1 MNIAETDRKT
11 VSGVIFSFLS
21 AFLWAT
27 VYVAVRW
34 LMGGGKA
41 KIDPVT
47 LSLLRFSLGGAI
59 LFVFCVMKDPK
70 AMFSFSRRDYLR
82 IALLGQ
88 FSSTIM
94 SVFLF
99 WGQCYTSAINASMIM
114 AFSPVLTLLLSGIL
128 VERIGLIQWGGMALS
143 TFGCM
148 MVLKVI
154 TPHGVEIT
162 AFGIGDFLAFI
173 AALSWAVAAIYAKR
187 IVTTG
192 NDMAVTAWSMLFAS
206 VSLLAVEICMGSAR
220 ILPSDGTT
228 WGLVLYL
235 AVFPTAFGFYAWN
248 AALSRISI
256 NIVTIMQYLTPIMT
270 VLMAFF
276 FLGEFLTPFK
286 ILGIALV
293 LGGIFLSGRI
303 GKTLPAKS
311 DS

>member
-1 MNIAETDRKT
+1 MNTAGTDRKT

-34 LMGGGKA
+34 LMGGEKT

-47 LSLLRFSLGGAI
+47 LSLMRFSLGGAI
-59 LFVFCVMKDPK
+59 LFLVCVLKDPK
-70 AMFSFSRRDYLR
+70 GMFSFSRRDYLR

-88 FSSTIM
+88 FSSMIM

-114 AFSPVLTLLLSGIL
+114 AFSPVLTLLLSAVFI
-128 VERIGLIQWGGMALS
+128 ERIGLFQWGGMLIS
-143 TFGCM
+143 GIGCM
-148 MVLKVI
+148 MVIKVI
-154 TPHGVEIT
+154 TPQGIEVT
-162 AFGIGDFLAFI
+162 AFGIGDLLAFI
-173 AALSWAVAAIYAKR
+173 AALSWAIAAIYAKR

-206 VSLLAVEICMGSAR
+206 VSLLVIDVCMGSAR
-220 ILPSDGTT
+220 VLPSDGTT
-228 WGLVLYL
+228 WSLVLYL

-270 VLMAFF
+270 VILAFL
-276 FLGEFLTPFK
+276 FLGEHLTPFK
-286 ILGIALV
+286 ILGIFLV
-293 LGGIFLSGRI
+293 LGGIFFSR
-303 GKTLPAKS
+303 KARAPLPAETVT
-311 DS
+311 

>member
-1 MNIAETDRKT
+1 MSIPETDRKT
-11 VSGVIFSFLS
+11 ASGVIYSFLS

-41 KIDPVT
+41 RIDPVT

-59 LFVFCVMKDPK
+59 LFLFCLMKDPK
-70 AMFSFSRRDYLR
+70 AMFSFSRRDYLK

-99 WGQCYTSAINASMIM
+99 WGQRYTSAINASMIM
-114 AFSPVLTLLLSGIL
+114 SFSPVLTLLLSGIL
-128 VERIGLIQWGGMALS
+128 VERIGLFQWGGMALS

-148 MVLKVI
+148 MVLEVI
-154 TPHGVEIT
+154 TPRGLEIT
-162 AFGIGDFLAFI
+162 AFGIGDFLAFV
-173 AALSWAVAAIYAKR
+173 AALSWAVAAVYAKR
-187 IVTTG
+187 IVTPG

-206 VSLLAVEICMGSAR
+206 VSLLAMETFMGNTR

-256 NIVTIMQYLTPIMT
+256 HIVTIMQYLTPIMT
-270 VLMAFF
+270 VVMAFF
-276 FLGEFLTPFK
+276 LLGEPLTPLRIF
-286 ILGIALV
+286 GIALV
-293 LGGIFLSGRI
+293 LGGILLSGKVRR
-303 GKTLPAKS
+303 KS
-311 DS
+311 SVKSVA

>member
-1 MNIAETDRKT
+1 MNTAGTDRKT

-34 LMGGGKA
+34 LMGGEKT

-47 LSLLRFSLGGAI
+47 LSLMRFSLGGAI
-59 LFVFCVMKDPK
+59 LFLVCVLKDPK
-70 AMFSFSRRDYLR
+70 GMFSFSRRDYLR

-88 FSSTIM
+88 FSSMIM

-114 AFSPVLTLLLSGIL
+114 AFSPVLTLLLSAVFI
-128 VERIGLIQWGGMALS
+128 ERIGMFQWGGMLIS
-143 TFGCM
+143 GIGCM

-154 TPHGVEIT
+154 TPRGFEIT
-162 AFGIGDFLAFI
+162 AFGIGDLLAFI
-173 AALSWAVAAIYAKR
+173 AALSWAIAAIYAKR

-206 VSLLAVEICMGSAR
+206 VSLLVIDVCMGSAR
-220 ILPSDGTT
+220 VLPSDGTT
-228 WGLVLYL
+228 WSLVLYL
-235 AVFPTAFGFYAWN
+235 AIFPTAFGFYAWN

-270 VLMAFF
+270 VLLAFL
-276 FLGEFLTPFK
+276 FLGEHLTPFK
-286 ILGIALV
+286 ILGIFLV
-293 LGGIFLSGRI
+293 LGGIFFSR
-303 GKTLPAKS
+303 KARAPLPAETAT
-311 DS
+311 